1 MNCVIVDDDEVSSL
15 FLRRYI
21 ENCEGLFVKKIY
33 TTADSALGYLND
45 IGCDILF
52 LDIEMPGMNGI
63 ELIGNLRKIP
73 HIVIISSKPDYAA
86 EAFNFDVADYIV
98 KPITSERF
106 LKAINKINRIA
117 DNLKV
122 GKNDDSF
129 YVKSDRILVKML
141 YDEILYVE
149 ALADYV
155 TIHTQKKNF
164 TILSTMK
171 YIEKQLPEGQFMR
184 VHRSFMVR
192 LDKISQIQE
201 NSVFIKDEVIP
212 VSKSYKKTLV
222 DKMQQ
227 L

>member
-1 MNCVIVDDDEVSSL
+1 
-15 FLRRYI
+15 
-21 ENCEGLFVKKIY
+21 
-33 TTADSALGYLND
+33 
-45 IGCDILF
+45 
-52 LDIEMPGMNGI
+52 
-63 ELIGNLRKIP
+63 
-73 HIVIISSKPDYAA
+73 
-86 EAFNFDVADYIV
+86 
-98 KPITSERF
+98 
-106 LKAINKINRIA
+106 
-117 DNLKV
+117 
-122 GKNDDSF
+122 
-129 YVKSDRILVKML
+129 ML